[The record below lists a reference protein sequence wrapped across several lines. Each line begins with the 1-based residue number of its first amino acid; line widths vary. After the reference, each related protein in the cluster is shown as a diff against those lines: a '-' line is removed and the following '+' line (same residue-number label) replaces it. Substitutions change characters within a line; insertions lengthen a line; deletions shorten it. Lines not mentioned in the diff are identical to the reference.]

1 MYHLLNYSGGG
12 SPSGL
17 PSPGGQNGALLGDKY
32 TFFLPKKVFSHELI
46 SYLES
51 ISPIFDSETMFLF
64 AKTSDVLSGAVQ
76 DPNFWQDTKYWKFNN
91 DVQSGY
97 LPTTIDQNA
106 FNINDIKLFEES
118 FTVPENGIV
127 FFVINNLDGKQ
138 EFIWKLINSVTGEEV
153 MRVRSVPF
161 FVWKFKDLGTFTLSV
176 ETIDNRNT
184 SYSNSIQNFI
194 RVLDK
199 KEYVREIEHRLNNR
213 KLALLKSRA

>member
-1 MYHLLNYSGGG
+1 
-12 SPSGL
+12 
-17 PSPGGQNGALLGDKY
+17 
-32 TFFLPKKVFSHELI
+32 
-46 SYLES
+46 
-51 ISPIFDSETMFLF
+51 
-64 AKTSDVLSGAVQ
+64 
-76 DPNFWQDTKYWKFNN
+76 
-91 DVQSGY
+91 VQSGY

-106 FNINDIKLFEES
+106 FNLNDIKLFEES

-153 MRVRSVPF
+153 IRVRSVPF

-184 SYSNSIQNFI
+184 SYFNSIQNFI